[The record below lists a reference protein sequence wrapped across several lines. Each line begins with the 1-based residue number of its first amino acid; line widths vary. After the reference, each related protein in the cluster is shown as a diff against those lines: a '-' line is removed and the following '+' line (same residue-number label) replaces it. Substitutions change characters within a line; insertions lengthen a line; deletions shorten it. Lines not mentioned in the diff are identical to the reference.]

1 VDKDNMKFNRII
13 AAIIGCLVLLALP
26 VSAETPI
33 LEELMRK
40 YTFLLIF
47 LSLAG
52 AVAGIGYLY
61 ITGLLPKAIFETWRW
76 IDERFALHRYVSLAK
91 REYYSVVYTLM
102 PATGRT
108 MPQSHTERYNV
119 KAVWYWYPFYS
130 LGGLSFFAYIVLAIT
145 GIYLGFYYIPD
156 GEMVPVDPEFPDGEK
171 TSGAYQSMELIMTQV
186 SFGYIIRAVHHWS
199 AHFMVASVFLHM
211 MRVYFVGAYRNPREI
226 NWMLGSI
233 LLMITIFFGYTGY
246 LLPWDELGF
255 AAGSIGLEMATS
267 IPAMGPLM
275 AQIVF
280 GGTQLT
286 GDTITRMYWLHIFV
300 LPLIGTIL
308 IIIHMALVWIQGEAE
323 PH

>member
-1 VDKDNMKFNRII
+1 MKFNRII

-156 GEMVPVDPEFPDGEK
+156 GEMVPVDPEVPDGEK

-233 LLMITIFFGYTGY
+233 LLLITIFFGYTGY

>member
-1 VDKDNMKFNRII
+1 MKFNRII

-61 ITGLLPKAIFETWRW
+61 ITGLLPKAIFGTWRW

-119 KAVWYWYPFYS
+119 KAIWYWYPFYS

-156 GEMVPVDPEFPDGEK
+156 GVMVPVDPEVPDGEK

>member
-1 VDKDNMKFNRII
+1 MKFNRII

-130 LGGLSFFAYIVLAIT
+130 LGGLSFFAYIVLTIT
-145 GIYLGFYYIPD
+145 GIYLGFYYVPD
-156 GEMVPVDPEFPDGEK
+156 GAMVEDRDTGEM
-171 TSGAYQSMELIMTQV
+171 TSGAYKSMELIMTQV

-226 NWMLGSI
+226 NWMLGSN

-267 IPAMGPLM
+267 IPAIGPLM

-286 GDTITRMYWLHIFV
+286 GDTVTRMYWLHIFV

>member
-1 VDKDNMKFNRII
+1 MKINKIFMVIV
-13 AAIIGCLVLLALP
+13 GCLALFSLP

-33 LEELMRK
+33 MEELMRK
-40 YTFLLIF
+40 YTFPLIF

-52 AVAGIGYLY
+52 AVFGVGYLY
-61 ITGLLPKAIFETWRW
+61 VTGLLPRVIFESWKW
-76 IDERFALHRYVSLAK
+76 VDERFALHRYISLAK
-91 REYYSVVYTLM
+91 REYYSVVYTLV
-102 PATGRT
+102 PSTGRT

-130 LGGLSFFAYIVLAIT
+130 LGGLSFFAYIVLTIS

-156 GEMVPVDPEFPDGEK
+156 GEFILDENGDS

-186 SFGYIIRAVHHWS
+186 TFGYIIRAVHHWS

-211 MRVYFVGAYRNPREI
+211 MRVYFVGAYRNPREV

-246 LLPWDELGF
+246 LLPWDSLGY

-308 IIIHMALVWIQGEAE
+308 IIVHMALVWIQGEAE

>member
-1 VDKDNMKFNRII
+1 MKINKIFMVIV
-13 AAIIGCLVLLALP
+13 GCLALFSLP
-26 VSAETPI
+26 ASAETPI
-33 LEELMRK
+33 MEELMRK
-40 YTFLLIF
+40 YTFPLIF
-47 LSLAG
+47 LSMAG
-52 AVAGIGYLY
+52 AVLGLGYLY
-61 ITGLLPKAIFETWRW
+61 VTGLLPRVILESWKWV
-76 IDERFALHRYVSLAK
+76 DERFALHRYISLAK
-91 REYYSVVYTLM
+91 REYYSVVYTLI

-130 LGGLSFFAYIVLAIT
+130 LGGLSFFAYIVLTIS
-145 GIYLGFYYIPD
+145 GIYLGFYYVPD
-156 GEMVPVDPEFPDGEK
+156 GEFILDENGHS

-186 SFGYIIRAVHHWS
+186 TFGYIIRAVHHWS

-211 MRVYFVGAYRNPREI
+211 MRVYFVGAYRNPREV

-233 LLMITIFFGYTGY
+233 LLMVTIFFGYTGY
-246 LLPWDELGF
+246 LLPWDSLGY

-308 IIIHMALVWIQGEAE
+308 IIVHMALVWIQGEAE

>member
-1 VDKDNMKFNRII
+1 MKFNRII

-61 ITGLLPKAIFETWRW
+61 ITGLLPKAIFGTWRW

-156 GEMVPVDPEFPDGEK
+156 GVMVPVDPEVPDGEK

>member
-1 VDKDNMKFNRII
+1 MKFNGII
-13 AAIIGCLVLLALP
+13 AAIVGCLVLLALP

-52 AVAGIGYLY
+52 AIAGIGYLY
-61 ITGLLPKAIFETWRW
+61 ITGLLPKALFETWRW
-76 IDERFALHRYVSLAK
+76 IDERFALHKYVSLAK

-102 PATGRT
+102 PATGWT

-130 LGGLSFFAYIVLAIT
+130 LGGLSFFAYIVLTIT
-145 GIYLGFYYIPD
+145 GIYLGFYY
-156 GEMVPVDPEFPDGEK
+156 VPNGDFIVDPDTGER
-171 TSGAYQSMELIMTQV
+171 TSRAYQSMELIMTQV

-267 IPAMGPLM
+267 IPAMGPLI

>member
-1 VDKDNMKFNRII
+1 MKFNRII

-61 ITGLLPKAIFETWRW
+61 ITGLLPKAIFGTWRW

-156 GEMVPVDPEFPDGEK
+156 GVMVPVDPEVPDGEK

-233 LLMITIFFGYTGY
+233 LLLITIFFGYTGY

>member
-1 VDKDNMKFNRII
+1 MKINKIFI
-13 AAIIGCLVLLALP
+13 AIVGCLALFSLP

-33 LEELMRK
+33 MEELMRK
-40 YTFLLIF
+40 YTFPLIF

-52 AVAGIGYLY
+52 AVFGVGYLY
-61 ITGLLPKAIFETWRW
+61 VTGLLPKVIFESWKW
-76 IDERFALHRYVSLAK
+76 VDERFALHRYISLAK
-91 REYYSVVYTLM
+91 REYYSVVYTLV
-102 PATGRT
+102 PSTGRT

-130 LGGLSFFAYIVLAIT
+130 LGGLSFFAYIVLTIS

-156 GEMVPVDPEFPDGEK
+156 GEFIIDENGDS

-186 SFGYIIRAVHHWS
+186 TFGYIIRAVHHWS

-211 MRVYFVGAYRNPREI
+211 MRVYFVGAYRNPREV

-233 LLMITIFFGYTGY
+233 LLMVTIFFGYTGY
-246 LLPWDELGF
+246 LLPWDSLGY

-286 GDTITRMYWLHIFV
+286 GDTVTRMYWLHIFV

-308 IIIHMALVWIQGEAE
+308 IIVHMALVWIQGEAE

>member
-1 VDKDNMKFNRII
+1 MKINKIFMVIV
-13 AAIIGCLVLLALP
+13 GCLALFSLP
-26 VSAETPI
+26 ASAETPI
-33 LEELMRK
+33 MEELMRK
-40 YTFLLIF
+40 YTFPLIF
-47 LSLAG
+47 LSMAG
-52 AVAGIGYLY
+52 AVLGLGYLY
-61 ITGLLPKAIFETWRW
+61 VTGLLPRVIFESWKW
-76 IDERFALHRYVSLAK
+76 VDERFALHRYISLAK
-91 REYYSVVYTLM
+91 REYYSVVYTLI

-130 LGGLSFFAYIVLAIT
+130 LGGLSFFAYIVLTIS
-145 GIYLGFYYIPD
+145 GIYLGFYYVPD
-156 GEMVPVDPEFPDGEK
+156 GEFILDENGHS
-171 TSGAYQSMELIMTQV
+171 TSGAYQSMELIKTQV
-186 SFGYIIRAVHHWS
+186 TFGYIIRAVHHWS

-211 MRVYFVGAYRNPREI
+211 MRVYFVGAYRNPREV

-233 LLMITIFFGYTGY
+233 LLMVTIFFGYTGY
-246 LLPWDELGF
+246 LLPWDSLGY

-308 IIIHMALVWIQGEAE
+308 IIVHMALVWIQGEAE

>member
-1 VDKDNMKFNRII
+1 MKINKIFMVVV
-13 AAIIGCLVLLALP
+13 GCLALFSLP

-33 LEELMRK
+33 MEELMRK
-40 YTFLLIF
+40 YTFPLIF

-52 AVAGIGYLY
+52 AVFGIGYLY
-61 ITGLLPKAIFETWRW
+61 VTGLLPRAIFESWKW
-76 IDERFALHRYVSLAK
+76 VDERFALHRYISLAK
-91 REYYSVVYTLM
+91 REYYSVVYTLV
-102 PATGRT
+102 PSTGRT

-130 LGGLSFFAYIVLAIT
+130 LGGLSFFAYIVLTIS
-145 GIYLGFYYIPD
+145 GIYLGFYYVPD
-156 GEMVPVDPEFPDGEK
+156 GEFILDENGNS

-186 SFGYIIRAVHHWS
+186 TFGYIIRAVHHWS

-211 MRVYFVGAYRNPREI
+211 MRVYFVGAYRNPREV

-233 LLMITIFFGYTGY
+233 LLMVTIFFGYTGY
-246 LLPWDELGF
+246 LLPWDSLGY

-308 IIIHMALVWIQGEAE
+308 IIVHMALVWIQGEAE

>member
-1 VDKDNMKFNRII
+1 MKFNRII

-47 LSLAG
+47 LSLVG

-156 GEMVPVDPEFPDGEK
+156 GVMVPVDPEVPDGEK

>member
-1 VDKDNMKFNRII
+1 MKINKIFMVIV
-13 AAIIGCLVLLALP
+13 GCLALFSLP
-26 VSAETPI
+26 ASAETPI
-33 LEELMRK
+33 MEELMRK
-40 YTFLLIF
+40 YTFPLIF
-47 LSLAG
+47 LSMAG
-52 AVAGIGYLY
+52 AVLGLGYLY
-61 ITGLLPKAIFETWRW
+61 VTGLLPRVILESWKWV
-76 IDERFALHRYVSLAK
+76 DERFALHRYISLAK
-91 REYYSVVYTLM
+91 REYYSVVYTLI
-102 PATGRT
+102 PATGRP

-130 LGGLSFFAYIVLAIT
+130 LGGLSFFAYIVLTIS
-145 GIYLGFYYIPD
+145 GIYLGFYYVPD
-156 GEMVPVDPEFPDGEK
+156 GEFILDENGHS

-186 SFGYIIRAVHHWS
+186 TFGYIIRAVHHWS

-211 MRVYFVGAYRNPREI
+211 MRVYFVGAYRNPREV

-233 LLMITIFFGYTGY
+233 LLMVTIFFGYTGY
-246 LLPWDELGF
+246 LLPWDSLGY

-308 IIIHMALVWIQGEAE
+308 IIVHMALVWIQGEAE

>member
-1 VDKDNMKFNRII
+1 MKINKIFMVVL
-13 AAIIGCLVLLALP
+13 GCLALFSLP

-33 LEELMRK
+33 MEELMRK
-40 YTFLLIF
+40 YTFPLIF

-52 AVAGIGYLY
+52 AVLGVGYLY
-61 ITGLLPKAIFETWRW
+61 VTGLLPRVIFESWKW
-76 IDERFALHRYVSLAK
+76 VDERFALHRYISLAK
-91 REYYSVVYTLM
+91 REYYSVVYTLV
-102 PATGRT
+102 PSTGRT

-130 LGGLSFFAYIVLAIT
+130 LGGLSFFAYIVLTIT
-145 GIYLGFYYIPD
+145 GIYLGFYYVPD
-156 GEMVPVDPEFPDGEK
+156 GEFIIDENGNS

-186 SFGYIIRAVHHWS
+186 TFGYIIRAVHHWS

-211 MRVYFVGAYRNPREI
+211 MRVYFVGAYRNPREV

-233 LLMITIFFGYTGY
+233 LLMVTIFFGYTGY
-246 LLPWDELGF
+246 LLPWDSLGY
-255 AAGSIGLEMATS
+255 AAGAIGLEMATS

-275 AQIVF
+275 GQIVF

-300 LPLIGTIL
+300 LPLVGTVL
-308 IIIHMALVWIQGEAE
+308 IIVHMALVWIQGEAE

>member
-1 VDKDNMKFNRII
+1 MKFNRII
-13 AAIIGCLVLLALP
+13 AVIIGCLALLALP

-40 YTFLLIF
+40 YTFPLIF

-52 AVAGIGYLY
+52 AVAGVGYLY
-61 ITGLLPKAIFETWRW
+61 VTGLLPKVLFETWRW

-130 LGGLSFFAYIVLAIT
+130 LGGLSFFAYIVLTIT
-145 GIYLGFYYIPD
+145 GIYLGFYYVPD
-156 GEMVPVDPEFPDGEK
+156 GTFVEDPDTGEM
-171 TSGAYQSMELIMTQV
+171 TSGAYRSMELIMTQV

-233 LLMITIFFGYTGY
+233 LLMVTIFFGYTGY
-246 LLPWDELGF
+246 LLP
-255 AAGSIGLEMATS
+255 
-267 IPAMGPLM
+267 
-275 AQIVF
+275 
-280 GGTQLT
+280 
-286 GDTITRMYWLHIFV
+286 
-300 LPLIGTIL
+300 
-308 IIIHMALVWIQGEAE
+308 
-323 PH
+323 

>member
-1 VDKDNMKFNRII
+1 MKFNRIV

-47 LSLAG
+47 LSMVG

-61 ITGLLPKAIFETWRW
+61 ITGLLPRAIFETWRW
-76 IDERFALHRYVSLAK
+76 IDERFALPRYVSLAK

-130 LGGLSFFAYIVLAIT
+130 LGGLSFFAYIVLTIT
-145 GIYLGFYYIPD
+145 GIYLGFYYVPD
-156 GEMVPVDPEFPDGEK
+156 GEFIIDEDTGEM

-233 LLMITIFFGYTGY
+233 LLMVTIFFGYTGY

-286 GDTITRMYWLHIFV
+286 GDTVTRMYWLHIFV

>member
-1 VDKDNMKFNRII
+1 MKFNRII

-267 IPAMGPLM
+267 IPAIGPLM

>member
-1 VDKDNMKFNRII
+1 MKFNRII

-61 ITGLLPKAIFETWRW
+61 ITGLLPKAIFGTWRW

-156 GEMVPVDPEFPDGEK
+156 GVMVPVDPEVPDGEK

-267 IPAMGPLM
+267 IPALGPLM

>member
-1 VDKDNMKFNRII
+1 MKFNRII

-156 GEMVPVDPEFPDGEK
+156 GVMVPVDPEVPDGEK

-267 IPAMGPLM
+267 IPALGPLM

>member
-1 VDKDNMKFNRII
+1 MKINKIFMVIV
-13 AAIIGCLVLLALP
+13 GCLALFSLP
-26 VSAETPI
+26 ASAETPI
-33 LEELMRK
+33 MEELMRK
-40 YTFLLIF
+40 YTFPLIF
-47 LSLAG
+47 LSMAG
-52 AVAGIGYLY
+52 AVLGLGYLY
-61 ITGLLPKAIFETWRW
+61 VTGLLPRVILESWKWV
-76 IDERFALHRYVSLAK
+76 DERFALHRYISLAK
-91 REYYSVVYTLM
+91 REYYSVVYTLI

-130 LGGLSFFAYIVLAIT
+130 LGGLSFFAYIVLTIS
-145 GIYLGFYYIPD
+145 GIYLGFYYVPD
-156 GEMVPVDPEFPDGEK
+156 GEFILDENGNS

-186 SFGYIIRAVHHWS
+186 TFGYIIRAVHHWS

-211 MRVYFVGAYRNPREI
+211 MRVYFVGAYRNPREV

-233 LLMITIFFGYTGY
+233 LLMVTIFFGYTGY
-246 LLPWDELGF
+246 LLPWDSLGY

-308 IIIHMALVWIQGEAE
+308 IIVHMALVWIQGEAE

>member
-1 VDKDNMKFNRII
+1 MKINKIFMVIL
-13 AAIIGCLVLLALP
+13 GCLALFSLP

-33 LEELMRK
+33 MEELMRK
-40 YTFLLIF
+40 YTFPLIF

-52 AVAGIGYLY
+52 AVLGVGYLY
-61 ITGLLPKAIFETWRW
+61 VTGLLPRVIFESWKW
-76 IDERFALHRYVSLAK
+76 VDERFALHRYISLAK
-91 REYYSVVYTLM
+91 REYYSVVYTLV
-102 PATGRT
+102 PSTGRT

-130 LGGLSFFAYIVLAIT
+130 LGGLSFFAYIVLTIT
-145 GIYLGFYYIPD
+145 GIYLGFYYVPD
-156 GEMVPVDPEFPDGEK
+156 GEFIVDENGNS

-186 SFGYIIRAVHHWS
+186 TFGYIIRAVHHWS

-211 MRVYFVGAYRNPREI
+211 MRVYFVGAYRNPREV

-233 LLMITIFFGYTGY
+233 LLMVTIFFGYTGY
-246 LLPWDELGF
+246 LLPWDSLGY
-255 AAGSIGLEMATS
+255 AAGAIGLEMATS

-275 AQIVF
+275 GQIVF

-300 LPLIGTIL
+300 LPLVGTVL
-308 IIIHMALVWIQGEAE
+308 IIVHMALVWIQGEAE

>member
-1 VDKDNMKFNRII
+1 
-13 AAIIGCLVLLALP
+13 
-26 VSAETPI
+26 
-33 LEELMRK
+33 MRK

-61 ITGLLPKAIFETWRW
+61 ITGLLPKAIFGTWRW

-119 KAVWYWYPFYS
+119 KAIWYWYPFYS

-156 GEMVPVDPEFPDGEK
+156 GVMVPVDPEVPDGEK

-267 IPAMGPLM
+267 IPALGPLM

>member
-1 VDKDNMKFNRII
+1 MKFNRII

-47 LSLAG
+47 LSLVG

-156 GEMVPVDPEFPDGEK
+156 GEMVPVDPEVPDGEK

-267 IPAMGPLM
+267 IPAIGPLM

>member
-1 VDKDNMKFNRII
+1 MKFNRII
-13 AAIIGCLVLLALP
+13 AALIGCLVLLALP

-156 GEMVPVDPEFPDGEK
+156 GEMVPVDPEVPDGEK

-233 LLMITIFFGYTGY
+233 LLLITIFFGYTGY

-267 IPAMGPLM
+267 IPAIGPLM

>member
-1 VDKDNMKFNRII
+1 MKFNGII

-47 LSLAG
+47 LSLVG
-52 AVAGIGYLY
+52 AVVGIGYLY

-130 LGGLSFFAYIVLAIT
+130 LGGLSFFAYIVLTIT
-145 GIYLGFYYIPD
+145 GIYLGFYYVPD
-156 GEMVPVDPEFPDGEK
+156 GAMVEDPDTGEM
-171 TSGAYQSMELIMTQV
+171 TSGAYKSMELIMTQV

-267 IPAMGPLM
+267 IPAIGPLM

>member
-1 VDKDNMKFNRII
+1 MKFNRII

-26 VSAETPI
+26 VNAETPI

-47 LSLAG
+47 LSMVG

-61 ITGLLPKAIFETWRW
+61 ITGLLPRAIFETWRW

-130 LGGLSFFAYIVLAIT
+130 LGGLSFFAYIVLTIT
-145 GIYLGFYYIPD
+145 GIYLGFYYVPNGEFIID
-156 GEMVPVDPEFPDGEK
+156 EDTGEM
-171 TSGAYQSMELIMTQV
+171 TSGAYKSMELIMTQV

-233 LLMITIFFGYTGY
+233 LLMVTIFFGYTGY

>member
-1 VDKDNMKFNRII
+1 MIRLNRII
-13 AAIIGCLVLLALP
+13 AILIGFLALLAVP
-26 VSAETPI
+26 ASAETP
-33 LEELMRK
+33 LMEELMKK
-40 YTFLLIF
+40 YTFPLIF

-52 AVAGIGYLY
+52 AVAGVAYLY
-61 ITGLLPKAIFETWRW
+61 ITGLLPKAIFESWKW
-76 IDERFALHRYVSLAK
+76 IDERFALHKYFSMAK
-91 REYYSVVYTLM
+91 REYYSVVYTLL

-130 LGGLSFFAYIVLAIT
+130 LGGLSFFAYIILTIT
-145 GIYLGFYYIPD
+145 GIYLGFYYVPD
-156 GEMVPVDPEFPDGEK
+156 GDFVTDPKTGEP
-171 TSGAYQSMELIMTQV
+171 TSGAYQSMELIMTEV
-186 SFGYIIRAVHHWS
+186 TFGYIIRAIHHWA

-211 MRVYFVGAYRNPREI
+211 MRVYFVGAYRNPREV
-226 NWMLGSI
+226 NWILGTI
-233 LLMITIFFGYTGY
+233 LLGVTIFFGYTGY

-275 AQIVF
+275 AQVIF

-300 LPLIGTIL
+300 LPLVGTIL
-308 IIIHMALVWIQGEAE
+308 IIVHMALVWIQGEAE

>member
-1 VDKDNMKFNRII
+1 MKINKIFI
-13 AAIIGCLVLLALP
+13 AIVGCLAFFSLP

-33 LEELMRK
+33 MEELMRK
-40 YTFLLIF
+40 YTFPLIF

-52 AVAGIGYLY
+52 AVFGVGYLY
-61 ITGLLPKAIFETWRW
+61 VTGLLPRVIFESWKW
-76 IDERFALHRYVSLAK
+76 VDERFALHRYISLAK
-91 REYYSVVYTLM
+91 REYYSVVYTLV
-102 PATGRT
+102 PSTGRT

-130 LGGLSFFAYIVLAIT
+130 LGGLSFFAYIVLTIS

-156 GEMVPVDPEFPDGEK
+156 GEFIIDENGDS

-186 SFGYIIRAVHHWS
+186 TFGYIIRAIHHWS

-211 MRVYFVGAYRNPREI
+211 MRVYFVGAYRNPREV

-246 LLPWDELGF
+246 LLPWDSLGY

-308 IIIHMALVWIQGEAE
+308 IIVHMALVWIQGEAE

>member
-1 VDKDNMKFNRII
+1 MKFNRII
-13 AAIIGCLVLLALP
+13 AALIGCLVLLALP

-156 GEMVPVDPEFPDGEK
+156 GEMVPVDPEVPDGEK

-267 IPAMGPLM
+267 IPAIGPLM

>member
-1 VDKDNMKFNRII
+1 
-13 AAIIGCLVLLALP
+13 
-26 VSAETPI
+26 
-33 LEELMRK
+33 
-40 YTFLLIF
+40 
-47 LSLAG
+47 
-52 AVAGIGYLY
+52 
-61 ITGLLPKAIFETWRW
+61 
-76 IDERFALHRYVSLAK
+76 
-91 REYYSVVYTLM
+91 
-102 PATGRT
+102 
-108 MPQSHTERYNV
+108 
-119 KAVWYWYPFYS
+119 
-130 LGGLSFFAYIVLAIT
+130 
-145 GIYLGFYYIPD
+145 
-156 GEMVPVDPEFPDGEK
+156 
-171 TSGAYQSMELIMTQV
+171 MELIMTQV

-226 NWMLGSI
+226 NWKLGSI

>member
-1 VDKDNMKFNRII
+1 MKFNRII

-61 ITGLLPKAIFETWRW
+61 ITGLLPKAIFGTWRW

-156 GEMVPVDPEFPDGEK
+156 GVMVPVDPEVPDGEK

-267 IPAMGPLM
+267 IPAIGPLM

>member
-1 VDKDNMKFNRII
+1 MKINKIFMVIL
-13 AAIIGCLVLLALP
+13 GCLALFSLP

-33 LEELMRK
+33 MEELMRK
-40 YTFLLIF
+40 YTFPLIF

-52 AVAGIGYLY
+52 AVLGVGYLY
-61 ITGLLPKAIFETWRW
+61 VTGLLPRVIFESWKW
-76 IDERFALHRYVSLAK
+76 VDERFALHRYISLAK
-91 REYYSVVYTLM
+91 REYYSVVYTLV
-102 PATGRT
+102 PSTGRT

-130 LGGLSFFAYIVLAIT
+130 LGGLSFFAYIVLTIT
-145 GIYLGFYYIPD
+145 GIYLGFYYVPD
-156 GEMVPVDPEFPDGEK
+156 GEFILDENGNS

-186 SFGYIIRAVHHWS
+186 TFGYIIRAVHHWS

-211 MRVYFVGAYRNPREI
+211 MRVYFVGAYRNPREV

-233 LLMITIFFGYTGY
+233 LLMVTIFFGYTGY
-246 LLPWDELGF
+246 LLPWDSLGY
-255 AAGSIGLEMATS
+255 AAGAIGLEMATS

-275 AQIVF
+275 GQIVF

-300 LPLIGTIL
+300 LPLVGTVL
-308 IIIHMALVWIQGEAE
+308 IIVHMALVWIQGEAE

>member
-1 VDKDNMKFNRII
+1 MKFNRIV

-47 LSLAG
+47 LSMVG
-52 AVAGIGYLY
+52 AVVGIGYLY
-61 ITGLLPKAIFETWRW
+61 ITGLLPRAIFETWRW

-119 KAVWYWYPFYS
+119 KAVWYSYPFYS
-130 LGGLSFFAYIVLAIT
+130 LGGLSFFAYIVLTIT
-145 GIYLGFYYIPD
+145 GIYLGFYYVPD
-156 GEMVPVDPEFPDGEK
+156 GEFVIDEDTGEM

-233 LLMITIFFGYTGY
+233 LLMVTISLVIQDICFPGTNLDLQRAQSDLKW
-246 LLPWDELGF
+246 LLPSQLWGHLWPRLC
-255 AAGSIGLEMATS
+255 SVVLNLLE
-267 IPAMGPLM
+267 I
-275 AQIVF
+275 
-280 GGTQLT
+280 
-286 GDTITRMYWLHIFV
+286 R
-300 LPLIGTIL
+300 
-308 IIIHMALVWIQGEAE
+308 
-323 PH
+323 

>member
-1 VDKDNMKFNRII
+1 
-13 AAIIGCLVLLALP
+13 
-26 VSAETPI
+26 
-33 LEELMRK
+33 
-40 YTFLLIF
+40 
-47 LSLAG
+47 
-52 AVAGIGYLY
+52 
-61 ITGLLPKAIFETWRW
+61 
-76 IDERFALHRYVSLAK
+76 
-91 REYYSVVYTLM
+91 
-102 PATGRT
+102 

-156 GEMVPVDPEFPDGEK
+156 GEMVPVDPEVPDGEK

-267 IPAMGPLM
+267 IPAIGPLM